1 MIEASIHSLQRED
14 YFRSVS
20 ENYRIKMIRMINSFC
35 CSFGKVEYAIKAIQL
50 GSTAIGVKTSSG
62 IILAVEKRVTSALM
76 EATSVE
82 KAMEID
88 NHIGTAMSGLIADAR
103 TLVDHARIEAQNHR
117 FTYDEPIRTEA
128 LAQAVCDLMISFG
141 ESGDEKKMSRPF
153 GVALLLAGVDETGP
167 KLFFCDPSG
176 TYVEYKAKAIGSGSE
191 SAQTQLTE
199 EYSETMSIVDA
210 ELLAVKTLKSVMEE
224 KLSAQN
230 IQVARVTNVGY
241 EVYGEDMLAELVDRI
256 PV

>member
-1 MIEASIHSLQRED
+1 M
-14 YFRSVS
+14 
-20 ENYRIKMIRMINSFC
+20 
-35 CSFGKVEYAIKAIQL
+35 
-50 GSTAIGVKTSSG
+50 
-62 IILAVEKRVTSALM
+62 AVEKRVTSTLM
-76 EATSVE
+76 EAKSVE

-88 NHIGTAMSGLIADAR
+88 SHIGTAMSGLIADAR

-117 FTYDEPIRTEA
+117 FTYNEPIRTEA
-128 LAQAVCDLMISFG
+128 LAQATCDLMLSFG

-153 GVALLLAGVDETGP
+153 GVALLLAGVDDTGA

-191 SAQTQLTE
+191 SAQSSLTE
-199 EYSETMSIVDA
+199 EWSETMTLAEA

-224 KLSAQN
+224 KLSAEN
-230 IQVARVTNVGY
+230 IEVAKVTADGY
-241 EVYGEDMLAELVDRI
+241 QLYSVETLADVVDRV

>member
-1 MIEASIHSLQRED
+1 
-14 YFRSVS
+14 
-20 ENYRIKMIRMINSFC
+20 
-35 CSFGKVEYAIKAIQL
+35 
-50 GSTAIGVKTSSG
+50 VKTNEG
-62 IILAVEKRVTSALM
+62 IILAVEKRVTSTLM
-76 EATSVE
+76 EAKSVE

-88 NHIGTAMSGLIADAR
+88 SHIGTAMSGLIADAR

-117 FTYDEPIRTEA
+117 FTYNEPIRTEA
-128 LAQAVCDLMISFG
+128 LAQATCDLMLSFG

-153 GVALLLAGVDETGP
+153 GVALLLAGVDDTGA

-191 SAQTQLTE
+191 SAQSSLTE
-199 EYSETMSIVDA
+199 EWSETMTLAEA

-224 KLSAQN
+224 KLSAEN
-230 IQVARVTNVGY
+230 IEVAKVTADGY
-241 EVYGEDMLAELVDRI
+241 QLYSVETLADVVDRV

>member
-1 MIEASIHSLQRED
+1 M
-14 YFRSVS
+14 
-20 ENYRIKMIRMINSFC
+20 
-35 CSFGKVEYAIKAIQL
+35 
-50 GSTAIGVKTSSG
+50 KTNEG
-62 IILAVEKRVTSALM
+62 IILAVEKRVTSTLM
-76 EATSVE
+76 EAKSVE

-88 NHIGTAMSGLIADAR
+88 SHIGTAMSGLIADAR

-117 FTYDEPIRTEA
+117 FTYNEPIRTEA
-128 LAQAVCDLMISFG
+128 LAQATCDLMLSFG

-153 GVALLLAGVDETGP
+153 GVALLLAGVDDTGA

-191 SAQTQLTE
+191 SAQSSLTE
-199 EYSETMSIVDA
+199 EWSETMPLAEA

-224 KLSAQN
+224 KLSAEN
-230 IQVARVTNVGY
+230 IEVAKVTADGY
-241 EVYGEDMLAELVDRI
+241 QLYSVETLADVVDRV

>member
-1 MIEASIHSLQRED
+1 MYSSNSGYDRG
-14 YFRSVS
+14 VS
-20 ENYRIKMIRMINSFC
+20 TFSPEGRLFQ
-35 CSFGKVEYAIKAIQL
+35 VEYAIKAIQL
-50 GSTAIGVKTSSG
+50 GSTAIGVKTNEG
-62 IILAVEKRVTSALM
+62 IILAVEKRVTSTLM
-76 EATSVE
+76 EAKSVE

-88 NHIGTAMSGLIADAR
+88 SHIGTAMSGLIADAR

-117 FTYDEPIRTEA
+117 FTYNEPIRTEA
-128 LAQAVCDLMISFG
+128 LAQATCDLMLSFG

-153 GVALLLAGVDETGP
+153 GVALLLAGVDDTGA

-191 SAQTQLTE
+191 SAQSSLTE
-199 EYSETMSIVDA
+199 EWSETMTLAEA

-224 KLSAQN
+224 KLSAEN
-230 IQVARVTNVGY
+230 IEVAKVTADGY
-241 EVYGEDMLAELVDRI
+241 QLYSVETLADVVDRV